1 MCSKLCLPDYGTLV
15 TDIAQRLAI
24 EDHVTRQTNFTIC
37 LRGFVLIGKR
47 LATSIAMFLLDKG
60 ILFSTIPFGGI
71 RLSLFDV
78 DVTPRTD
85 CLKLLMSNL
94 NLMEFLGTL
103 ALSCSS
109 FHKMDAIGMIRI
121 YQTRYIKAM

>member
-1 MCSKLCLPDYGTLV
+1 MCSKLCLYDNSLLKGITE
-15 TDIAQRLAI
+15 RLAI
-24 EDHVTRQTNFTIC
+24 KDNAVGQTHFTI
-37 LRGFVLIGKR
+37 LLGGSVSIIQR
-47 LATSIAMFLLDKG
+47 LVTSTSVFMLDKG